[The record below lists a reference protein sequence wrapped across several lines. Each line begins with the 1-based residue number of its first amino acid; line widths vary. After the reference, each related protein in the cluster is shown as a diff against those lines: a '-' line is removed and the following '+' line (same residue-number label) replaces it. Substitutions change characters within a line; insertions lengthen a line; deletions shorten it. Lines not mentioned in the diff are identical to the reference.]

1 MKVIIIAILIA
12 FSFSTIF
19 YANAASVEELHD
31 AAYQF
36 MKSGN
41 FSDAIDIYS
50 KILEIQ
56 PNDEQALLNRAIA
69 YTHAE
74 EWEIKPVNVGVRM
87 VTHQGTV
94 PHYPHQ
100 DIQVDRFDEAIRD
113 LDSVLLLNP
122 NNKKALNGKAFI
134 LEKLDCISYKKC
146 GPLESL
152 RILEQMLESDPNN
165 NELKNQRNFVLT
177 NVPPFT
183 PKETDGDY
191 IVRLLYVLRNSEG
204 SLVSVADGFTSR
216 VIPTKL
222 LEEYLDN
229 EKITDMQNLEKEI
242 VSIEGEEYVKWYF
255 EITGIQNERTMAGK
269 WEMHGKIGIEDIE
282 KQYRVAEIEL
292 AGVMIPGIVTDKGDH
307 SLVIVEILKKI

>member
-1 MKVIIIAILIA
+1 MKTLIITILIV
-12 FSFSTIF
+12 FSFSVIF
-19 YANAASVEELHD
+19 SANAESADELRD
-31 AAYQF
+31 KAYQF

-41 FSDAIDIYS
+41 FSDAIDTYS
-50 KILEIQ
+50 KILEIH
-56 PNDEQALLNRAIA
+56 PNDEETLLNRAIA
-69 YTHAE
+69 YTHAW
-74 EWEIKPVNVGVRM
+74 EWEIKPVNVGGRLI
-87 VTHQGTV
+87 THDGSV

-100 DIQVDRFDEAIRD
+100 DIDEDRFDKAIKD

-122 NNKKALNGKAFI
+122 SNNNALNKKAFCLV
-134 LEKLDCISYKKC
+134 KLDCMSYKKC

-165 NELKNQRNFVLT
+165 SELENQRNFVLT
-177 NVPPFT
+177 NVPPFA

-191 IVRLLYVLRNSEG
+191 IVRFLYVLRDSEG

-216 VIPTKL
+216 LIPTKL

-229 EKITDMQNLEKEI
+229 EKITGMQNLEKKI
-242 VSIEGEEYVKWYF
+242 VSIEGEEYVRWYF
-255 EITGIQNERTMAGK
+255 EITGIQNERTMVGK

-292 AGVMIPGIVTDKGDH
+292 TGVMIPGIATDKGDN
-307 SLVIVEILKKI
+307 SLAIVEILKKI

>member
-19 YANAASVEELHD
+19 YANAESVEELHD
-31 AAYQF
+31 VAYQF

-41 FSDAIDIYS
+41 FSDAIDTYS
-50 KILEIQ
+50 KILEMQ

-74 EWEIKPVNVGVRM
+74 EWKIKPVNVGVRM

-122 NNKKALNGKAFI
+122 NNKKALNKKAFI
-134 LEKLDCISYKKC
+134 LVKLDCVSYKKC

-165 NELKNQRNFVLT
+165 NELENQRNFVLT
-177 NVPPFT
+177 NVPSFNVGA
-183 PKETDGDY
+183 TDGDY
-191 IVRLLYVLRNSEG
+191 IVRAQQILKDSEG
-204 SLVSVADGFTSR
+204 SLVSVIDGVNSR
-216 VIPTKL
+216 VVPTRL
-222 LEEYLDN
+222 LEEYLDG
-229 EKITDMQNLEKEI
+229 EKEFLQNLEKKI

-255 EITGIQNERTMAGK
+255 EIPGIENERTVVGK
-269 WEMHGKIGIEDIE
+269 WKMDAKIGIEDIE
-282 KQYRVAEIEL
+282 KQYRAAKIEMT
-292 AGVMIPGIVTDKGDH
+292 GVMTPGIVTDKGDH

>member
-1 MKVIIIAILIA
+1 MKTLIIAILIA
-12 FSFSTIF
+12 FSFSVIF
-19 YANAASVEELHD
+19 SANAESVDELHD
-31 AAYQF
+31 KAYQF

-41 FSDAIDIYS
+41 FSDAIDTYS

-56 PNDEQALLNRAIA
+56 PNDEETLLNRAIA

-74 EWEIKPVNVGVRM
+74 EWEIKPANVGMRLI
-87 VTHQGTV
+87 THDGSV

-100 DIQVDRFDEAIRD
+100 DIKEDRFDKAIRD

-122 NNKKALNGKAFI
+122 SNNNALNKKAFI
-134 LEKLDCISYKKC
+134 LVKLDCISYKKC

-165 NELKNQRNFVLT
+165 SELENQRNFVLT

-183 PKETDGDY
+183 PKETDSDY
-191 IVRLLYVLRNSEG
+191 IVRFLYVLRNSEG
-204 SLVSVADGFTSR
+204 SLVSVTDGFTSR

-222 LEEYLDN
+222 LEEYLDR
-229 EKITDMQNLEKEI
+229 EKITNIQNLEKEI

-255 EITGIQNERTMAGK
+255 EIPGIENERTMIGK
-269 WEMHGKIGIEDIE
+269 WKMHGKIGIEDIK

-292 AGVMIPGIVTDKGDH
+292 AGVMTPGIVTDKGDH

>member
-1 MKVIIIAILIA
+1 MKTLIIAILIA
-12 FSFSTIF
+12 FSFSVIF
-19 YANAASVEELHD
+19 SANAESVDELHD
-31 AAYQF
+31 KAYQF

-41 FSDAIDIYS
+41 FSDAIDTYS

-56 PNDEQALLNRAIA
+56 PNDEETLLNRAIA

-74 EWEIKPVNVGVRM
+74 EWEIKPANVGMRLI
-87 VTHQGTV
+87 THDGSV

-100 DIQVDRFDEAIRD
+100 DIKEDRFDKAIRD

-122 NNKKALNGKAFI
+122 SNNNALNKKAFI
-134 LEKLDCISYKKC
+134 LVKLDCISYKKC

-165 NELKNQRNFVLT
+165 SELENQRNFVLT

-183 PKETDGDY
+183 PKETDSDY
-191 IVRLLYVLRNSEG
+191 IVRFLYVLRNSEG
-204 SLVSVADGFTSR
+204 SLVSVTDGFTSR
-216 VIPTKL
+216 LITAKL
-222 LEEYLDN
+222 LEEYLDG
-229 EKITDMQNLEKEI
+229 EKIIGMQNLEKEI

-255 EITGIQNERTMAGK
+255 EITGIENERTMIGK
-269 WEMHGKIGIEDIE
+269 WKMHGKIGIEDIK

-292 AGVMIPGIVTDKGDH
+292 AGVMTPGIVTDKGDH